1 MQSNISSLPEPA
13 ARELA
18 HNRNI
23 SFRGFRR
30 LDGFWDIEARL
41 RDSKPYKIEVKDE
54 RTWEPHEAIHDL
66 QIRLTVNDQFIV
78 QDVSTSM
85 NHVPHGDCPKA
96 IAPMNKLIGCK
107 LSRGW
112 RRSVNEHLGG
122 VQGCAH
128 LRELLYN
135 MATVAFQTMHS
146 VAIKP
151 GSESPPLHLGQC
163 VTWSL
168 DSQLVS
174 RRYPKFFIQKVVK

>member
-1 MQSNISSLPEPA
+1 MQSDSSSLPEPV

-18 HNRNI
+18 HNRTV

-30 LDGFWDIEARL
+30 VDGLWDIEARL

-54 RTWEPHEAIHDL
+54 RTWEANEAIHDL
-66 QIRLTVNDQFIV
+66 QIRLTVDDQFIV

-85 NHVPHGDCPKA
+85 NNVPHSDCPKA
-96 IAPMNKLIGCK
+96 IAPMHNLIGSK

-112 RRSVNEHLGG
+112 RRSVNEHIGG
-122 VQGCAH
+122 DQGCAH

-135 MATVAFQTMHS
+135 MATVAFQTMYS
-146 VAIKP
+146 VATKP

-163 VTWSL
+163 VTWAL

-174 RRYPKFFIQKVVK
+174 SRYPKFFMQKVVK